1 MAQIDYFANGKI
13 QFLFASGSSLYLID
27 RLGRFVKPFPVDLGK
42 PILIGPDAYDF
53 TGAHGYTAVVLHND
67 NTIGMYDLHGKT
79 PASWKGIRPEDTV
92 KALPE
97 LIRVKGKRYW
107 AVRTSTKILFYGFD
121 GGKPVF
127 DPQGDKMIRP
137 DSKITVSDDG
147 KVTAVCYDG
156 KERTVK
162 LN

>member
-1 MAQIDYFANGKI
+1 
-13 QFLFASGSSLYLID
+13 
-27 RLGRFVKPFPVDLGK
+27 
-42 PILIGPDAYDF
+42 
-53 TGAHGYTAVVLHND
+53 
-67 NTIGMYDLHGKT
+67 MYDLHGKT

-97 LIRVKGKRYW
+97 LIRVKGKRNW
-107 AVRTSTKILFYGFD
+107 AETTSTKILIYHFEA
-121 GGKPVF
+121 GKPDY
-127 DPQGDKMIRP
+127 DPQQEKMIRP